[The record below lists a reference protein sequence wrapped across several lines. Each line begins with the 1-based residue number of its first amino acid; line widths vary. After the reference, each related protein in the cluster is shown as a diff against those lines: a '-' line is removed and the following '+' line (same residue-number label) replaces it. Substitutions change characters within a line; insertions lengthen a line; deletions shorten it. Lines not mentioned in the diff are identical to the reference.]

1 MVFYQSKL
9 RDWIDINKLDW
20 YYLSKNENAIE
31 LLSSNLDKINWYW
44 LSSNPSILT
53 YDYRKVKEKNKKLN
67 EEIIEL
73 SLNPDRI
80 EKLINI
86 YGKEEIIKNYF

>member
-1 MVFYQSKL
+1 MFYKL